1 MMAILAFLL
10 SNPTILAIGAG
21 IVAAAG
27 AWVHGRL
34 SGAAAERNKQTVADV
49 AARTEGQQID
59 DAVAGR
65 SPDDNRGR
73 LSQWSKS

>member
-1 MMAILAFLL
+1 MMALMGFLL
-10 SNPTILAIGAG
+10 SNPTVLAIGAG
-21 IVAAAG
+21 IIAAAG

-34 SGAAAERNKQTVADV
+34 SGAAAERNKQIVADA

-65 SPDDNRGR
+65 TVADNRER
-73 LSQWSKS
+73 LSTWSKS